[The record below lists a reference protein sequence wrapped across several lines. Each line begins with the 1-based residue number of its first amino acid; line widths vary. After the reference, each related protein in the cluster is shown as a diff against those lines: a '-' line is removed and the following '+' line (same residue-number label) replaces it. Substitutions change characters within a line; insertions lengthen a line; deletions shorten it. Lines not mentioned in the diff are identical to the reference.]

1 VNERERR
8 AEERRGRIV
17 LRKTTLG
24 DERDPWPLA
33 GEDAVSLA
41 TSLTRAAWS
50 MAGHPVMQTDRSSLP
65 FRFVRRAP

>member
-1 VNERERR
+1 MSERERR

-24 DERDPWPLA
+24 DERDPWPIA
-33 GEDAVSLA
+33 GADAVALA

-50 MAGHPVMQTDRSSLP
+50 VAGQPVTP
-65 FRFVRRAP
+65 